1 MEVRLSADTSG
12 KLGRGGPGGRP
23 VNRWARLSS
32 LGSLVRKKRQ
42 EAIPWCPPRGVSRS
56 VLYSKRLYP
65 IPPRTT
71 LSFRRQ
77 FRTSLVL
84 PLEIIFNSTPKS
96 STQRTKTNQNACLKK
111 KKIRAR
117 SKKKNAKNYDSYWL
131 NLVISRVCVR
141 VKKALWA
148 LAGNSISTLRV
159 LILLLVR
166 YWSRD

>member
-1 MEVRLSADTSG
+1 MQIPVG
-12 KLGRGGPGGRP
+12 NWGGVDLVVDQSIGERD
-23 VNRWARLSS
+23 SS

-117 SKKKNAKNYDSYWL
+117 SKKMLKTMIHTDS
-131 NLVISRVCVR
+131 I
-141 VKKALWA
+141 
-148 LAGNSISTLRV
+148 
-159 LILLLVR
+159 
-166 YWSRD
+166 